1 MEVEPTGPVSED
13 EEVDVQLHCLVTN
26 GNPKTL
32 TQVVWYKSGQLL
44 KDQPDPE
51 LCING
56 NNEDAK
62 CQDDPAVLD
71 LGRVTR
77 EDMAHYSCIG
87 TNVAGEGEI
96 SKETFFNVQC
106 KEVEC

>member
-13 EEVDVQLHCLVTN
+13 EEMDVQLHCMVTN

-44 KDQPDPE
+44 KKQPDPD
-51 LCING
+51 LCPNR

-71 LGRVTR
+71 LEKVTR

-87 TNVAGEGEI
+87 TNIAGQGEI

-106 KEVEC
+106 KEVDC